1 MSWED
6 KEMLETTT
14 SIQFGAILPQQRVLN
29 STDAALVWVL
39 KWSGDADHVIAAK
52 LETLPSRVANI
63 LSESSH
69 VGSRDQATELVAWR
83 QK

>member
-1 MSWED
+1 
-6 KEMLETTT
+6 MLETAT
-14 SIQFGAILPQQRVLN
+14 SIQPGAIPPQQRVLN

-52 LETLPSRVANI
+52 LETMPSRVANI

-69 VGSRDQATELVAWR
+69 VGSRDQATRMVARR